1 MRIWHYRKYFISLQR
16 ELLNAEIMEQKF
28 DNELMTTVGYFCP
41 CMEDEEMDSE
51 VVTINEGFQPKCVID
66 PVLMPIP
73 KEGTVGY
80 VKFENPND
88 YVGETEPRWFDVDE
102 YEFEA
107 IS

>member
-1 MRIWHYRKYFISLQR
+1 
-16 ELLNAEIMEQKF
+16 MEQIRDF
-28 DNELMTTVGYFCP
+28 ETFEPSQIITPDDYPL
-41 CMEDEEMDSE
+41 
-51 VVTINEGFQPKCVID
+51 
-66 PVLMPIP
+66 P